1 MKNLN
6 ERVVP
11 PNNTKDGLRNVK
23 EKMNLSGNDKLASQV
38 KADIKERLEVGG
50 VIYKKPDMDQQRIES
65 DPRDW
70 LSEAYEEAL
79 DLVVYLY
86 CAIRRR
92 DGN

>member
-1 MKNLN
+1 MQSLN

-11 PNNTKDGLRNVK
+11 LRSTRDGSKRLK
-23 EKMNLSGNDKLASQV
+23 KSMNQTGNDKLASQV

-50 VIYKKPDMDQQRIES
+50 VIYKKPDMDQQRIKS

-70 LSEAYEEAL
+70 LLEAYEEAL

-92 DGN
+92 DGD

>member
-1 MKNLN
+1 MQSLN

-11 PNNTKDGLRNVK
+11 LSSTRDGSKRLK
-23 EKMNLSGNDKLASQV
+23 KSMNQTGNDKLASQV

-50 VIYKKPDMDQQRIES
+50 VIYKKPGMDQQRIKS

-70 LSEAYEEAL
+70 LLEAYEEAL

-92 DGN
+92 DGD

>member
-11 PNNTKDGLRNVK
+11 LNSTKDGLRNVK

-50 VIYKKPDMDQQRIES
+50 VRYKKPDMDQQRIES

-70 LSEAYEEAL
+70 LLEAYEEAL